1 MLNQVQKQEIEQY
14 QKCMEKKVFEFKTFN
29 ESLIKER
36 QQSILKIARLE
47 KKSNQLDANLRQ
59 RELTQLETK
68 QKMEETTER
77 LRGTEE
83 KNLELHNLI
92 FVIDC
97 QGEKLQSVISIE
109 RKTMAKQGKLLL
121 RADTEFRNSNQNL
134 V

>member
-1 MLNQVQKQEIEQY
+1 
-14 QKCMEKKVFEFKTFN
+14 
-29 ESLIKER
+29 
-36 QQSILKIARLE
+36 
-47 KKSNQLDANLRQ
+47 
-59 RELTQLETK
+59 
-68 QKMEETTER
+68 MEETTER

-121 RADTEFRNSNQNL
+121 RADTEFRNSN
-134 V
+134 